1 MGAFFCFKNLT
12 RLNEKKDAKALA
24 TLTQADVDRLINDPS
39 LESRASTMLRVSAAY
54 GEDQLSEA
62 ERTLALA
69 IIQAVL
75 PEVEVTLRCR
85 LAESLQYTAQL
96 DRSLALRLAKDV
108 IDVAT
113 PILANSPVLTEED
126 LLEVIRTTSAYHIRV
141 ISQRSYLSVAVT
153 SAVIES
159 GDEVAVLR
167 VAANSNAA
175 INAGGYH
182 RILDQFSDHVRI
194 SETLSERPA
203 LPIAVVERLTTTV
216 TGKLLERLIQRYAL
230 PAQRISS
237 ILHHSR
243 EHFLLTS
250 MAGHPA
256 EELRDFAQ
264 RLEDNG
270 LLSGSLILR
279 ALAIGQFA
287 FLLQTLSVKSG
298 IAIGNVR
305 RLMADEGGNGQER
318 LFNRCQL
325 PAAYR
330 RLFVELAMAGGN
342 LPAHRDG
349 KAPAGWIGQTL
360 TILRSYLE
368 QPDPDQSLEQ
378 VVTEVMLRLDGS
390 AESPSTRRTA

>member
-1 MGAFFCFKNLT
+1 M
-12 RLNEKKDAKALA
+12 AL
-24 TLTQADVDRLINDPS
+24 LTQADVDKLINDPS
-39 LESRASTMLRVSAAY
+39 ADSRAATMLRVGVAY
-54 GEDQLSEA
+54 GAGQLSDS
-62 ERTLALA
+62 ERSLALA

-75 PEVEVTLRCR
+75 PEVEVALRCR
-85 LAESLQYTAQL
+85 LAASLQNTADL
-96 DRSLALRLAKDV
+96 DTGLALRLAKDV

-113 PILANSPVLTEED
+113 PILANSPVLTEDD
-126 LLEVIRTTSAYHIRV
+126 LLEVIRSTSPAHVRV
-141 ISQRSYLSVAVT
+141 VSQRAYLSVAVT
-153 SAVIES
+153 SAVIDS
-159 GDEVAVLR
+159 GDQVAVLR
-167 VAANSNAA
+167 IAANSNAA

-182 RILDQFSDHVRI
+182 RILDQFPDNARI
-194 SETLSERPA
+194 NEALSERPA
-203 LPIAVVERLTTTV
+203 LPVAIVERLTTAV

-230 PAQRISS
+230 PAQRVSL

-264 RLEDNG
+264 RLEENG

-287 FLLQTLSVKSG
+287 FLLQTLSVKSD

-305 RLMADEGGNGQER
+305 RLMADEGGHGQER
-318 LFNRCQL
+318 LFNKCQL

-349 KAPAGWIGQTL
+349 KAPAGWVGQAL

-368 QPDPDQSLEQ
+368 QPDPDQCLEQ

-390 AESPSTRRTA
+390 AESPTSRRTA

>member
-1 MGAFFCFKNLT
+1 MAQ
-12 RLNEKKDAKALA
+12 
-24 TLTQADVDRLINDPS
+24 LTQADIDRLMHDPS
-39 LESRASTMLRVSAAY
+39 PESRAATMLRVGTAY

-62 ERTLALA
+62 ERALALA

-75 PEVEVTLRCR
+75 PEVEVSIRCR
-85 LAESLQYTAQL
+85 LSASLQHTTQL
-96 DRSLALRLAKDV
+96 DHNLALQLSKDV
-108 IDVAT
+108 IDVAA
-113 PILANSPVLTEED
+113 PILTNSPALSEDD
-126 LLEVIRTTSAYHIRV
+126 LLEVIRTTSPAHIRV
-141 ISQRSYLSVAVT
+141 ISQRAFLSVAVT
-153 SAVIES
+153 SAVIDS

-182 RILDQFSDHVRI
+182 RILDQFPDNARI
-194 SETLSERPA
+194 NEALSERPA
-203 LPIAVVERLTTTV
+203 LPIAIVERLTTAV

-230 PAQRISS
+230 PAQRISF

-256 EELRDFAQ
+256 EELRDFAEK
-264 RLEDNG
+264 LEENG

-287 FLLQTLSVKSG
+287 FLLQALSVKSD

-305 RLMADEGGNGQER
+305 RLMADDGGIGQER
-318 LFNRCQL
+318 LFDKCEL

-330 RLFVELAMAGGN
+330 RLFVELATVGGN
-342 LPAHRDG
+342 QPAHRDG
-349 KAPAGWIGQTL
+349 KPPAGWIPQVL
-360 TILRSYLE
+360 VILRHYLE

-378 VVTEVMLRLDGS
+378 VITEVMYRLDGS
-390 AESPSTRRTA
+390 AESPPTRRSA